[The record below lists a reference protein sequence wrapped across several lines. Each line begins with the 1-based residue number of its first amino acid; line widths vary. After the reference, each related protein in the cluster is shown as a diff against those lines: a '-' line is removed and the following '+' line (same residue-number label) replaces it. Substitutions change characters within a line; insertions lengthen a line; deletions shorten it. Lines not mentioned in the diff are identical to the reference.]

1 MWLKTNTLDPIRAS
15 DEGSWY
21 QTFVPVEAWNY
32 SKFIWGDTSSEA
44 SEPGRQMKCFQAF
57 RLDTANQ
64 CLWRGQERVPIPPK
78 PYDMLR
84 YLVENPGRLITQDEL
99 LEKLW
104 PEIYVNPELIRKYIL
119 DIRKILGDRPD
130 KPEFIETVT
139 KRGYRFIASVVDEDA
154 TSSTKPAAIEEGVAT
169 ETIRSKP
176 EGAFRKRGR
185 WKLALIPVLAVVIAA
200 AISRE
205 SRVARNERTVASSN
219 DPSIAVL
226 PFADMS
232 PGKDQEYF

>member
-1 MWLKTNTLDPIRAS
+1 
-15 DEGSWY
+15 
-21 QTFVPVEAWNY
+21 
-32 SKFIWGDTSSEA
+32 
-44 SEPGRQMKCFQAF
+44 MKSFQAF

-64 CLWRGQERVPIPPK
+64 CLWRGQERVAIPPK

-84 YLVENPGRLITQDEL
+84 YLVENPGRLVTQDEL

-154 TSSTKPAAIEEGVAT
+154 TTPINPNS
-169 ETIRSKP
+169 SKP
-176 EGAFRKRGR
+176 LPKGDIGSSHPWWTRTQ
-185 WKLALIPVLAVVIAA
+185 LAQQTPLQ
-200 AISRE
+200 SKRE
-205 SRVARNERTVASSN
+205 SAWKRSLRDLRALLAN
-219 DPSIAVL
+219 AVY
-226 PFADMS
+226 
-232 PGKDQEYF
+232 GN